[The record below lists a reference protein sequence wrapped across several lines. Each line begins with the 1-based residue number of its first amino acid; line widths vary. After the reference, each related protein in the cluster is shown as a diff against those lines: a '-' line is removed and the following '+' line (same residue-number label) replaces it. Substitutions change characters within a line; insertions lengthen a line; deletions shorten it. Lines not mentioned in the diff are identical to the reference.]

1 MPTDLAPALPTTE
14 MARTRDPI
22 SKSGMSSTG
31 QKRAADDDGEEITL
45 FLSSVT
51 SSSSKL
57 LFDYA
62 NVVSRST
69 RVPPGVMRVYYHRDS
84 KYKSKLKDDIYDQPV
99 NLMNKKSPHAKEEP
113 SDVRGETNSDPW
125 SPFDFSKFDKYL
137 NDYKDGDKQDT
148 SPEHNRIKRRAR
160 NVRKFSTMLGPQ
172 LRERPHHYTYPEPVK
187 DRIMEFTTTTKK
199 PGIMPDQM
207 NPGVIFRVRMSDAI
221 LRIKQRMYED
231 PERHIEAD
239 IIYTNLIKKVVMDE
253 ITKFHNLL
261 LMYKTDKSIKEH
273 LGECGGRI
281 YKFISY
287 MTIKVH
293 IYCLFD
299 ALWID
304 GNPYVIGDEYSVT
317 PVEVPPMLQCDAAE
331 CNSIRRRGR
340 GGRRRGRQR
349 VTTNPPD
356 DDSKNGSSTE
366 VPIARAADIDRKGPI
381 NRSPHFDMYEPPGKE
396 WESGYVEMPKDLY
409 QAHLRPGV
417 IFRIHM
423 SEAILKMQYRNY
435 GEDKDESVIEA
446 DVEYLRLTR
455 KVIND
460 EITKFEDLQ
469 WLIGWFHNRSE
480 LIKEHLCNTRY
491 YTVGTPPTMFTHSEE
506 YMKRLCLFDSVYI
519 DHIPYV
525 IGEDSS
531 IMAAVAP
538 PVLHCDAASC
548 TSVPFI
554 DSVMFDER
562 LPRTNVRT
570 LTRCQASCRAHC
582 RNDPD
587 CLKRCSDRCLRSD

>member
-1 MPTDLAPALPTTE
+1 MKQAGA
-14 MARTRDPI
+14 
-22 SKSGMSSTG
+22 GMLTVFLILSWSSLCIDVES
-31 QKRAADDDGEEITL
+31 AAS
-45 FLSSVT
+45 FSFNHNFV
-51 SSSSKL
+51 
-57 LFDYA
+57 
-62 NVVSRST
+62 
-69 RVPPGVMRVYYHRDS
+69 
-84 KYKSKLKDDIYDQPV
+84 KDDIYDQPV
-99 NLMNKKSPHAKEEP
+99 NLMAPKKNPHMKNVQEQSTTE
-113 SDVRGETNSDPW
+113 DPW
-125 SPFDFSKFDKYL
+125 SPLDFSKLDAIIAEQQQED
-137 NDYKDGDKQDT
+137 N
-148 SPEHNRIKRRAR
+148 NRIKRRAKNTR
-160 NVRKFSTMLGPQ
+160 RFNTLSGPA
-172 LRERPHHYTYPEPVK
+172 LRERPHHYLYPEPVK
-187 DRIMEFTTTTKK
+187 DRILEFTTTTKK
-199 PGIMPDQM
+199 PGILPETM

-317 PVEVPPMLQCDAAE
+317 PVEAPPMLQCDASE
-331 CNSIRRRGR
+331 CNSGNL
-340 GGRRRGRQR
+340 
-349 VTTNPPD
+349 TT
-356 DDSKNGSSTE
+356 T
-366 VPIARAADIDRKGPI
+366 VPIARRADRSDTQQIKNKRRHRKSKKAKP
-381 NRSPHFDMYEPPGKE
+381 SYDAYDPPVKDF
-396 WESGYVEMPKDLY
+396 ESSFVEMPKDLY

-460 EITKFEDLQ
+460 EITKFEDLK
-469 WLIGWFHNRSE
+469 WLIGWFTNRSE
-480 LIKEHLCNTRY
+480 LIQEHTCNTRY
-491 YTVGTPPTMFTHSEE
+491 YAVGIPPTMFTHSEE
-506 YMKRLCLFDSVYI
+506 YMKRMCLFDNVFI

-525 IGEDSS
+525 VGEDGSL
-531 IMAAVAP
+531 MAAVAP
-538 PVLHCDAASC
+538 PVLHCDAATC

-562 LPRTNVRT
+562 LTRSNVRT
-570 LTRCQASCRAHC
+570 VTRCQASCRMHC
-582 RNDPD
+582 RNDAD
-587 CLKRCSDRCLRSD
+587 CLTRCSARCLRAE